1 MEHDTMV
8 MRLLEHYEAAG
19 HDEAAGWYRNSRRT
33 ARRLAR
39 QYGGGLGRAA
49 GIIAALSPQVQWK
62 VNVRMAEDMLR
73 DGWAT
78 GQTYA
83 NLLKAER
90 ILQGERPLTVL
101 GGPKVRAFYRAMMG
115 DEDAAVIDTWMLQA
129 IGWERK
135 GVSLRQYER
144 CAAALRAAAA
154 QTGLT
159 TAGFQAVVW
168 TQVRGGGD

>member
-1 MEHDTMV
+1 MEHDEMV
-8 MRLLEHYEAAG
+8 MSLLEHYEAAEN
-19 HDEAAGWYRNSRRT
+19 DAGADWYYNSRRT

-39 QYGGGLGRAA
+39 QYGGGLGRSA

-90 ILQGERPLTVL
+90 ILQGARPLTVL
-101 GGPKVRAFYRAMMG
+101 GGPKVRAFYRAIMG
-115 DEDAAVIDTWMLQA
+115 DEDACVIDTWMLQA
-129 IGWERK
+129 CKWPRK

-144 CAAALRAAAA
+144 CAAALRDAAA
-154 QTGLT
+154 QASLP
-159 TAGFQAVVW
+159 AAQFQAIVW